1 MKTPLYAGALRCSV
15 NSSLCGGYKL
25 GRPKFIPVYQI
36 CTPLGRSDC
45 GCDAENDSAHEG
57 LLPKIT
63 SIVHLKDSAN
73 NPTPM
78 KTIPKFLM
86 TILMMKIVS
95 TADET

>member
-1 MKTPLYAGALRCSV
+1 MWYVLNV
-15 NSSLCGGYKL
+15 VQCGTEL
-25 GRPKFIPVYQI
+25 IPVYQI

-86 TILMMKIVS
+86 TILMMKVVS